1 MKVGFANFNIMFKGS
16 ITDNDIES
24 FKTATQHLSDC
35 YLMSTIET
43 LAQTQNG
50 RKILKNQIERD
61 DNNPNQINCY
71 FLFTNGRSRKVFS
84 ACG

>member
-1 MKVGFANFNIMFKGS
+1 MFKGS

-50 RKILKNQIERD
+50 RKDFKKSD
-61 DNNPNQINCY
+61 
-71 FLFTNGRSRKVFS
+71 
-84 ACG
+84 